1 MKLKSLRQ
9 NFHSRN
15 HHVYHCQLRVLDT
28 DPESQA
34 FVTSLL
40 LHVLIDFQTLK
51 KHSPANLE
59 NVLSESNFP
68 ATKIAVGPFWERIV
82 SVQPDKTPTTVIVHK
97 SSIIRFAILLS
108 IIFNFLL

>member
-1 MKLKSLRQ
+1 MSNIEYEVKRQ
-9 NFHSRN
+9 RKTLTTKEFYDRFSNFEKAFS
-15 HHVYHCQLRVLDT
+15 
-28 DPESQA
+28 SQFA
-34 FVTSLL
+34 
-40 LHVLIDFQTLK
+40 D
-51 KHSPANLE
+51 LE

-97 SSIIRFAILLS
+97 SSISRFAILLS